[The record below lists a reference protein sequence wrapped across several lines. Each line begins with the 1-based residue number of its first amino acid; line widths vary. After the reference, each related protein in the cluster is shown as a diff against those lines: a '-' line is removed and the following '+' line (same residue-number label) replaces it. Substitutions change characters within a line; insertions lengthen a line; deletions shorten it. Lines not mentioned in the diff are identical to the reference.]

1 MAAARLNPGK
11 ERSMK
16 VFFISLAIL
25 FSTLYAS
32 ATDKVGDI
40 SADEFE
46 LSFQLSSDTV
56 FADSKLVASLVL
68 YSPYEITA
76 AEAVDKVAFKNFE
89 LVKSVG
95 PNYIGLQFHNG
106 NDRYAYILAQ
116 YTLRPEKSG
125 KHRLSSPEFDIT
137 AVTYER
143 VSDGFFIFP
152 RAKEHKVKL
161 KSVSTKV
168 LVLPESDPR
177 IDTSR
182 FPTSVA
188 MTYGFNIPLLVSTL

>member
-1 MAAARLNPGK
+1 
-11 ERSMK
+11 MK
-16 VFFISLAIL
+16 VSFISLAIL
-25 FSTLYAS
+25 FSTLCAS
-32 ATDKVGDI
+32 AADKAGDI

-56 FADSKLVASLVL
+56 FADSKFVASLVL

-76 AEAVDKVAFKNFE
+76 AEAVDKAAFKNFE

-95 PNYIGLQFHNG
+95 PTYIGLQFHNG

-188 MTYGFNIPLLVSTL
+188 MNYGFNIPLLVSTL